1 MVSVRKR
8 GKVYE
13 YRFEI
18 ATVEGTRKWIT
29 KSGYP
34 TKAEAFKEGAKAY
47 NDFYYNGQKTQLRE
61 NMSYADFLDYW
72 IDNYASFNL
81 HYSTTISYINII
93 KNHVKPRVGF
103 YKLWQLDT
111 RLLQE
116 FINKIYVEY
125 GFSKNYMASI
135 LKVVKGSLKY
145 ACYTLNYIN
154 TNPAEHV
161 HAPRID
167 KIEKDPAHIF
177 TQEEI
182 ERILDRFKGTHSI
195 YYAFLTAYYT
205 GMRVSE
211 VYGLTWDCVD
221 FEKKTLT
228 INKNIIKKNQYGLPK
243 RKNITKG
250 HSVGVWYYGD
260 CKNPQSRRTISIGDT
275 LVNALKDYKKEQ
287 EENRKFYGD
296 SYLSGFIK
304 GFEVVPYPYIVN
316 VTGLP
321 EEVGKTYEGK
331 TLFTLKDGKY
341 IANYN
346 ESLSILEYLFP
357 KDKNIFLMCGAGG
370 YAGSTKEM
378 LVALGWDENKIYN
391 IGGYWY
397 YNGNNNV
404 EVKRTTNNKTYYDF
418 YKINYHNIDFT
429 NLTKV
434 SK

>member
-1 MVSVRKR
+1 MKKNLKYVLLAILLLSLGLNIYNLVNRKTSKTSELPKPELSEGLR
-8 GKVYE
+8 GTFGIDKNINE
-13 YRFEI
+13 
-18 ATVEGTRKWIT
+18 TT
-29 KSGYP
+29 
-34 TKAEAFKEGAKAY
+34 
-47 NDFYYNGQKTQLRE
+47 
-61 NMSYADFLDYW
+61 
-72 IDNYASFNL
+72 IDNY
-81 HYSTTISYINII
+81 
-93 KNHVKPRVGF
+93 
-103 YKLWQLDT
+103 
-111 RLLQE
+111 
-116 FINKIYVEY
+116 
-125 GFSKNYMASI
+125 
-135 LKVVKGSLKY
+135 
-145 ACYTLNYIN
+145 LNRSDSVY
-154 TNPAEHV
+154 
-161 HAPRID
+161 RD
-167 KIEKDPAHIF
+167 MRMLKDPGNYEA
-177 TQEEI
+177 
-182 ERILDRFKGTHSI
+182 
-195 YYAFLTAYYT
+195 
-205 GMRVSE
+205 
-211 VYGLTWDCVD
+211 
-221 FEKKTLT
+221 
-228 INKNIIKKNQYGLPK
+228 
-243 RKNITKG
+243 
-250 HSVGVWYYGD
+250 
-260 CKNPQSRRTISIGDT
+260 IG
-275 LVNALKDYKKEQ
+275 
-287 EENRKFYGD
+287 GD

-370 YAGSTKEM
+370 YARSTKEM

>member
-1 MVSVRKR
+1 MKKNLKYVLLAILLLSLGLNIYNLVNRKTSKASELPKPELSEGLR
-8 GKVYE
+8 GTFGIDKNINE
-13 YRFEI
+13 
-18 ATVEGTRKWIT
+18 TT
-29 KSGYP
+29 
-34 TKAEAFKEGAKAY
+34 
-47 NDFYYNGQKTQLRE
+47 
-61 NMSYADFLDYW
+61 
-72 IDNYASFNL
+72 IDNY
-81 HYSTTISYINII
+81 
-93 KNHVKPRVGF
+93 
-103 YKLWQLDT
+103 
-111 RLLQE
+111 
-116 FINKIYVEY
+116 
-125 GFSKNYMASI
+125 
-135 LKVVKGSLKY
+135 
-145 ACYTLNYIN
+145 LNRSDSVY
-154 TNPAEHV
+154 
-161 HAPRID
+161 RD
-167 KIEKDPAHIF
+167 MRMLKDPGNYEA
-177 TQEEI
+177 
-182 ERILDRFKGTHSI
+182 
-195 YYAFLTAYYT
+195 
-205 GMRVSE
+205 
-211 VYGLTWDCVD
+211 
-221 FEKKTLT
+221 
-228 INKNIIKKNQYGLPK
+228 
-243 RKNITKG
+243 
-250 HSVGVWYYGD
+250 
-260 CKNPQSRRTISIGDT
+260 IG
-275 LVNALKDYKKEQ
+275 
-287 EENRKFYGD
+287 GD

-370 YAGSTKEM
+370 YAGITKEM

>member
-1 MVSVRKR
+1 MKNKLIYVLLTILLLSIGLNIYILVNRKTSKVTDLPKPELSEGLR
-8 GKVYE
+8 GTFGIDKNINE
-13 YRFEI
+13 
-18 ATVEGTRKWIT
+18 TT
-29 KSGYP
+29 
-34 TKAEAFKEGAKAY
+34 
-47 NDFYYNGQKTQLRE
+47 
-61 NMSYADFLDYW
+61 
-72 IDNYASFNL
+72 IDNY
-81 HYSTTISYINII
+81 
-93 KNHVKPRVGF
+93 
-103 YKLWQLDT
+103 
-111 RLLQE
+111 
-116 FINKIYVEY
+116 
-125 GFSKNYMASI
+125 
-135 LKVVKGSLKY
+135 
-145 ACYTLNYIN
+145 LNRSDSVY
-154 TNPAEHV
+154 
-161 HAPRID
+161 RD
-167 KIEKDPAHIF
+167 MRMLKDPGNYEA
-177 TQEEI
+177 
-182 ERILDRFKGTHSI
+182 
-195 YYAFLTAYYT
+195 
-205 GMRVSE
+205 
-211 VYGLTWDCVD
+211 
-221 FEKKTLT
+221 
-228 INKNIIKKNQYGLPK
+228 
-243 RKNITKG
+243 
-250 HSVGVWYYGD
+250 
-260 CKNPQSRRTISIGDT
+260 IG
-275 LVNALKDYKKEQ
+275 
-287 EENRKFYGD
+287 GD

-404 EVKRTTNNKTYYDF
+404 EVKRTINNKTYYDF